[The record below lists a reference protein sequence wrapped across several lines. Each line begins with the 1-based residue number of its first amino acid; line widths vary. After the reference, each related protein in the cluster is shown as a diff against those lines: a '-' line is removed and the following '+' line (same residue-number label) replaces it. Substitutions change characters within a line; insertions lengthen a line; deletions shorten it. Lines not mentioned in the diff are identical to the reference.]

1 MGTFRNSRNGKGV
14 WTCNERLETEDGSQ
28 YTADGDNLGVN
39 RGDVY
44 KAGGKARG
52 QEMKSQCRSRKERL
66 VSGREKERFRQ
77 TLRIVA
83 SDCQFCL

>member
-1 MGTFRNSRNGKGV
+1 MF
-14 WTCNERLETEDGSQ
+14 WRLETERWVPVHSS
-28 YTADGDNLGVN
+28 GDNLGVN

-44 KAGGKARG
+44 EAGRKARS
-52 QEMKSQCRSRKERL
+52 QDMKSQCRSRKERL